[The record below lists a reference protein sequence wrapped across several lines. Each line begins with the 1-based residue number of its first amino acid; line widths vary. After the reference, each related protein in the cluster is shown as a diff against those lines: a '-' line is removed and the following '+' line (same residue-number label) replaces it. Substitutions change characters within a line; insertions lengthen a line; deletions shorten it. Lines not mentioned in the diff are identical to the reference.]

1 MADTQEEESSL
12 LLSVL
17 TRSQDTIRGESEK
30 MASSQQNKYFT
41 DIL

>member
-1 MADTQEEESSL
+1 MAETQEEESSL

-17 TRSQDTIRGESEK
+17 TRGESEK